1 MFHSEKAAPTKPI
14 LIPGNGNESRHPG
27 DWPHIPHIF
36 PRQFALPSPDS
47 TRNEAQA
54 INFPFYA
61 LGTCDS

>member
-1 MFHSEKAAPTKPI
+1 MNRAIQVIDLTFRTF
-14 LIPGNGNESRHPG
+14 
-27 DWPHIPHIF
+27 F

-47 TRNEAQA
+47 TRNETQA